1 MRIKLLLISVL
12 VAAALTG
19 CAYAPE
25 PYLPPVETIYQEQP
39 TIPAEE
45 PANEP
50 TQEPAE
56 PEPTTQRLTLVAVGD
71 LMVHIDQIW
80 DAETDDG
87 GYDFTHNFAQV
98 RDDLMEGFAIGN
110 LETVL
115 GGPEI
120 GPMCFPQ
127 FNTPDEFAHGLKAN
141 GFDFV
146 STCNNHSLDWGP
158 DALIRTLDVLDG
170 IGLGHTG
177 TYRTQE
183 DSEQI
188 TIVEVDGF
196 RIAILAFTFSTN
208 GIPIP
213 AGREYLV
220 NMISEEKVIADL
232 ARARALEPDLIVV
245 LPHMGNEYEEFTR
258 LVFLHWMDLMLY
270 HGADFVLAAHPH
282 VLQPMHVRELTD
294 IEGVERTGF
303 IMPSLGNAI
312 STQRT
317 EPRDISII
325 LKLDVVMESGERA
338 VLERVR
344 FVPIWV
350 QYRHASGPT
359 KIRVLSVWDAVE
371 SFEDPSNPLGL
382 REHDIDRLHRANSYI
397 TNMFFG
403 SPRTGE
409 DFAREYIFFER
420 THDANE

>member
-1 MRIKLLLISVL
+1 MRIKPLILAFIMAASLISCGV
-12 VAAALTG
+12 
-19 CAYAPE
+19 APE
-25 PYLPPVETIYQEQP
+25 PNYVREEIVHEIQPPSLT
-39 TIPAEE
+39 EE
-45 PANEP
+45 PGEELVEAE
-50 TQEPAE
+50 AE
-56 PEPTTQRLTLVAVGD
+56 PEPTTQRLTIVAVGD
-71 LMVHIDQIW
+71 LMVHMDQNW
-80 DAETDDG
+80 DAQTEDG

-98 RDDLMEGFAIGN
+98 KGDLMEGFAIGN

-127 FNTPDEFAHGLKAN
+127 FNTPDEFAVGLRAN

-158 DALIRTLDVLDG
+158 TALIRTLDVLDS

-188 TIVEVDGF
+188 TIVEADGF

-258 LVFLHWMDLMLY
+258 AVFLHWMDLMLY

-282 VLQPMHVRELTD
+282 VLQPMLVRELTD

-325 LKLDVVMESGERA
+325 LKLDVAQEPGERPA
-338 VLERVR
+338 LERVR

-382 REHDIDRLHRANSYI
+382 RSHDIDRLHRANSYI

-403 SPRTGE
+403 APRTGE

-420 THDANE
+420 THEVNP